1 MSDSLKIQ
9 FHTCS
14 ICDFTSPSVRA
25 FVTHIGMKHKDD
37 IREDKSTII
46 GRGEKVLVEILKSQL
61 PGVKIY
67 TQVHLKY
74 FVPRE
79 EVRSFSE
86 RSCKET
92 IDVLAIHKGK
102 WYACRVQDSRHQK
115 GPVLMQAD
123 LVQKNLI
130 QRYHG
135 KNSVIDFRES
145 ECKNLFGNKNNWY
158 SHSEVGIVCML
169 EGMIL

>member
-1 MSDSLKIQ
+1 M
-9 FHTCS
+9 
-14 ICDFTSPSVRA
+14 CDFVSPTIKS
-25 FVTHIGMKHKDD
+25 FISHISTKHKDD
-37 IREDKSTII
+37 IKQDRSTII
-46 GRGEKVLVEILKSQL
+46 GRGEKVLVEILKEKL
-61 PGVKIY
+61 AGAKIY

-79 EVRSFSE
+79 EIELFSE

-92 IDVLAIHKGK
+92 IDVLMIYKNS

-115 GPVLMQAD
+115 GHVLMQAD

-145 ECKNLFGNKNNWY
+145 ECKTLFSNKNNWY
-158 SHSEVGIVCML
+158 SQSEVGIVCML
-169 EGMIL
+169 EGMTL